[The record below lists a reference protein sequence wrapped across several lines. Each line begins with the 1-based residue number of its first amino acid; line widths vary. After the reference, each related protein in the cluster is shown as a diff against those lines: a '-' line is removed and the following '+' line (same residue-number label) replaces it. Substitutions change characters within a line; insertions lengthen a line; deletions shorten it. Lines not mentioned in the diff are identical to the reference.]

1 VHYKFYAAFSPGY
14 GWDAIAVSL
23 LGLNHPAGV
32 VASAFLFGVLR
43 SGSITMQ
50 AIAQISKD
58 IVLILS
64 ALIIF
69 FTATNQTLRP
79 ILERLVLRLDTRK
92 AK

>member
-1 VHYKFYAAFSPGY
+1 
-14 GWDAIAVSL
+14 
-23 LGLNHPAGV
+23 
-32 VASAFLFGVLR
+32 
-43 SGSITMQ
+43 MQ

-79 ILERLVLRLDTRK
+79 ILERLTLRLDTRK

>member
-1 VHYKFYAAFSPGY
+1 
-14 GWDAIAVSL
+14 
-23 LGLNHPAGV
+23 
-32 VASAFLFGVLR
+32 
-43 SGSITMQ
+43 MQ

>member
-1 VHYKFYAAFSPGY
+1 
-14 GWDAIAVSL
+14 
-23 LGLNHPAGV
+23 V